1 MYLLLTCTTNTTHT
15 LIPHHTTPH
24 TTPQVFWL
32 YRLSLSLRR
41 SKSPLLRHTLYML
54 LHHLDT
60 ISVDGL
66 CSVVLSQAY
75 VDTQRVN
82 NAFASKVLQRAVD
95 IVPTQHTYTWQL
107 SNMIWSIARVN
118 HPLAG
123 EHVPVCVG
131 CVGWWYVCGVLVC
144 VWGVLIDVWGVDTC
158 MVC

>member
-1 MYLLLTCTTNTTHT
+1 M
-15 LIPHHTTPH
+15 
-24 TTPQVFWL
+24 FWL

-60 ISVDGL
+60 IPVDGL

-82 NAFASKVLQRAVD
+82 NAFASKVLQRAV
-95 IVPTQHTYTWQL
+95 PTQHTHRWQL

-131 CVGWWYVCGVLVC
+131 CV
-144 VWGVLIDVWGVDTC
+144 DMC